1 MSGKTEEKR
10 RMPPMSKML
19 AYEEKD
25 TWIHRLSG
33 VTKLIFFLLWCF
45 TSMLTYDT
53 RILAFMVAFSL
64 LIFKISKTEWKQV
77 GTVFKL
83 IMVFLILNVLA
94 IFILSPDHGT
104 EIYGTR
110 TVLFHIAGSY
120 DLTKEQLFY
129 ELNVIIKYFTVIPAV
144 FMFLVTT
151 NPSEFAASMNK
162 VGISYN
168 IGYALAIAIRYV
180 PDVQGEFTKIKHAQ
194 EARGIEMSGKASLLS
209 RIKNTSA
216 ILFPL
221 IFSSMDRI
229 DTVSNAM
236 ELRGYGKHK
245 KRTWYMERKLKRND
259 YLTIGFTVAFTVV
272 ALVITFADGNRFYNP
287 FS

>member
-1 MSGKTEEKR
+1 MAKV
-10 RMPPMSKML
+10 L

-33 VTKLIFFLLWCF
+33 VTKLVFFLVWCF
-45 TSMLTYDT
+45 TSMVTYDT
-53 RILAFMVAFSL
+53 RVLAVMVAFSL
-64 LIFKISKTEWKQV
+64 LVFKISQTRWKQV
-77 GTVFKL
+77 GAVFK
-83 IMVFLILNVLA
+83 MVMLFLAFNVVA
-94 IFILSPDHGT
+94 IFIFSPDQGT
-104 EIYGTR
+104 HVYGTR
-110 TVLFHIAGSY
+110 TVLFHIAGRY
-120 DLTKEQLFY
+120 DVTKEQLFY
-129 ELNVIIKYFTVIPAV
+129 ELNVVIKYFTVIPAV

-168 IGYALAIAIRYV
+168 IGYAISIALRYI

-194 EARGIEMSGKASLLS
+194 EARGIEMSGKASFLA
-209 RIKNTSA
+209 RIKNPSA
-216 ILFPL
+216 IIFPL

-245 KRTWYMERKLKRND
+245 KRTWYMAKKLGRND
-259 YLTIGFTVAFTVV
+259 YFVIAFTVV
-272 ALVITFADGNRFYNP
+272 FAALALGITFADGSRFYNP
-287 FS
+287 FTG